1 MVTDRIL
8 QIIEYKEISKRQFYI
23 KTNLS
28 NGFLDK
34 VKDIGVS
41 KVEKILQAFPDIN
54 PIWLVTGKG
63 DMVLDSTKDSKN
75 SNCEDVKFLKRE
87 IQHLNDKLKDK
98 EEIIRL
104 MKNQR

>member
-1 MVTDRIL
+1 MIIDRIL
-8 QIIEYKEISKRQFYI
+8 QIIDYKGISKRQFYI

-41 KVEKILQAFPDIN
+41 KVEKILNSFPDIN
-54 PIWLVTGKG
+54 PVWLLTGKG
-63 DMVLDSTKDSKN
+63 EMLLSSDGNIRNSTCPDITVLKK
-75 SNCEDVKFLKRE
+75 E
-87 IQHLNDKLKDK
+87 IQHLNEKLQDK

-104 MKNQR
+104 MRNQK

>member
-1 MVTDRIL
+1 MITNRIL
-8 QIIEYKEISKRQFYI
+8 QIIEYKGISKRQFYI

-41 KVEKILQAFPDIN
+41 KVENILNAFPEVN
-54 PIWLVTGKG
+54 PIWLLTGQG
-63 DMVLDSTKDSKN
+63 EMLLSPNGSSRNST
-75 SNCEDVKFLKRE
+75 CADVEYLKKE
-87 IQHLNDKLKDK
+87 IKYLNEKLKDK

-104 MKNQR
+104 MQNQK